1 MWGGG
6 GRGRYGICST
16 DSLLFTVTTKAIY
29 ILRLISLSHKICT
42 LMMRSHLYLTLRTH
56 HHKILLARHCV
67 DNTKSLGFR
76 PGLVIVLCSWS
87 RHSPITVSLSTQEY
101 KWVPVNCQGAW
112 WNAGGS
118 LVMDKHPI
126 QGAGVVIHLVTSGTR
141 DLLGLGSYLAWVQTY
156 QLAQYFLLNK

>member
-1 MWGGG
+1 MWEMLTFETLYNGQSTLSTQLIIYNYSVLATLFRVWGGG
-6 GRGRYGICST
+6 GEEGDMESVQLI
-16 DSLLFTVTTKAIY
+16 LFVTTKAIY

-67 DNTKSLGFR
+67 DNTKGLGFR

-101 KWVPVNCQGAW
+101 KWVPVNCQGA
-112 WNAGGS
+112 
-118 LVMDKHPI
+118 
-126 QGAGVVIHLVTSGTR
+126 
-141 DLLGLGSYLAWVQTY
+141 
-156 QLAQYFLLNK
+156 